1 MQVWVKLLGVC
12 KPVVRS
18 VVSCICTAPVCR
30 LNTSRRS
37 GPIPA
42 TVLHFPVPVP
52 NPVVITAV
60 PIPHRLFHARAA
72 VTRKN
77 RSPMVWS
84 RVLGTI
90 SRCWEPD
97 RSRRSD
103 SASVEATPL
112 RQSIEDRGEGQLM
125 EAPCCY
131 DSGKRVRPVEIVY
144 FPELA
149 TSGGPGKDVWRGRT
163 SARNRPLCENW
174 RHPQNRKCIAVRGKP
189 SHMHR

>member
-90 SRCWEPD
+90 SRCWEQD
-97 RSRRSD
+97 RSHRSD
-103 SASVEATPL
+103 SASSVHWRSRRRSAYGGAMLL
-112 RQSIEDRGEGQLM
+112 RQRKTSTASRNCIF
-125 EAPCCY
+125 
-131 DSGKRVRPVEIVY
+131 SGTRNQWRSRKRCVTWSY
-144 FPELA
+144 FC
-149 TSGGPGKDVWRGRT
+149 T
-163 SARNRPLCENW
+163 
-174 RHPQNRKCIAVRGKP
+174 
-189 SHMHR
+189 